1 MLFLKAHKSSACK
14 PPSQGL
20 FPREPDGH
28 RATTSSA
35 PALPSSNPELREI
48 SYHSIIPS
56 FEHKLF
62 YLFLDIHQDR
72 DHPHPPLTH
81 PQGTCLRA
89 LFIDFPSHSCIL
101 NIFLVGHSQ
110 KHINVFK
117 SLTLKRKK
125 KRPQSSLY
133 HLYLVSVFIP
143 FTVWLLKEQSSSSPL
158 SLLNSLQL
166 PIPLQNIPKNVLK
179 RSSIAS

>member
-1 MLFLKAHKSSACK
+1 MDTGQQLPQLL
-14 PPSQGL
+14 L
-20 FPREPDGH
+20 FPPP
-28 RATTSSA
+28 TQN
-35 PALPSSNPELREI
+35 LVREI

-62 YLFLDIHQDR
+62 YLFLDINQGR
-72 DHPHPPLTH
+72 EHPPPLPH

-110 KHINVFK
+110 QHINVFK
-117 SLTLKRKK
+117 SLILKRKK
-125 KRPQSSLY
+125 TSSVFY
-133 HLYLVSVFIP
+133 HLYLVSVFTP
-143 FTVWLLKEQSSSSPL
+143 FTVWFLKEQSSSSPL
-158 SLLNSLQL
+158 SVLNSLQL